1 MDKHSFWQTKT
12 LVILVVLSQE
22 ITLMGVN
29 YKIKLPG
36 AKVGF
41 PRGSEGKE
49 SACKAGDLSSIPGL
63 GRFLGEGNGNPPLES
78 ILAWRVPWTEEPGW
92 LQSTGSQ
99 SWTTELLTHWH
110 TGTLA
115 RCYNISRFKFRGIKG
130 LFILCACSVTQ
141 SDSVTPWTI
150 AYQAPLSM

>member
-1 MDKHSFWQTKT
+1 MDRHSFWQTKT
-12 LVILVVLSQE
+12 LIILVVLSQE

-41 PRGSEGKE
+41 LGGSEGKV
-49 SACKAGDLSSIPGL
+49 SACKAGDLSSIPVF
-63 GRFLGEGNGNPPLES
+63 GRFLGEGNGNLPLES

-99 SWTTELLTHWH
+99 SWT
-110 TGTLA
+110 
-115 RCYNISRFKFRGIKG
+115 
-130 LFILCACSVTQ
+130 Q
-141 SDSVTPWTI
+141 
-150 AYQAPLSM
+150 LSY

>member
-1 MDKHSFWQTKT
+1 MADKDT
-12 LVILVVLSQE
+12 VILVVLSQE

-41 PRGSEGKE
+41 PDGSEDKE
-49 SACKAGDLSSIPGL
+49 SACKAEDLSSIPGL

-99 SWTTELLTHWH
+99 SWTTELLTLWH
-110 TGTLA
+110 TGKML
-115 RCYNISRFKFRGIKG
+115 
-130 LFILCACSVTQ
+130 Q
-141 SDSVTPWTI
+141 
-150 AYQAPLSM
+150 